1 MTLVNKDDN
10 NLKKNEQN
18 WHSLL
23 DDASKII
30 NYRLFKDYFGV
41 EEILDNKNVLELYRL
56 KITVCNARVFG
67 IQYTYTVKIKSWK
80 YEETYVLFL

>member
-1 MTLVNKDDN
+1 
-10 NLKKNEQN
+10 
-18 WHSLL
+18 
-23 DDASKII
+23 
-30 NYRLFKDYFGV
+30 LFKDYFGV